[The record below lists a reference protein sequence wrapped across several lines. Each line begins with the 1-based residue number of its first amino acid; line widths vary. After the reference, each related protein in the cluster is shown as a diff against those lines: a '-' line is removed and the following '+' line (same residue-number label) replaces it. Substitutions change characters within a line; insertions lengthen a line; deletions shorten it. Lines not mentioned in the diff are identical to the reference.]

1 MGNTMKYKWLVS
13 VIVLLVVYV
22 FASPYLVVYQ
32 IRAATQSHDAP
43 ALAKH
48 IDFISVRTNLK
59 DQLNQ
64 KIAGITS
71 QAGDDQ
77 RPFSRFGT
85 ALAGLMVD
93 KLVDVY
99 VTPSGMQ
106 QLMSGKKP
114 QSPST
119 APQKTPSNTPTT
131 HTEKPDVT
139 SSMSYQSLNTF
150 VVSAT
155 GKTGDLVDVVLSRQ
169 GLTWKVTNIVLPLD
183 QHD

>member
-13 VIVLLVVYV
+13 VIVLLVIYV

-32 IRAATQSHDAP
+32 IRAATQSNDAP

-131 HTEKPDVT
+131 HTEKPAVT

-155 GKTGDLVDVVLSRQ
+155 GKTGDRVDVVLSRQ

>member
-13 VIVLLVVYV
+13 VIVLLVIYV

-32 IRAATQSHDAP
+32 IRAATQSNDAP

-106 QLMSGKKP
+106 QLMSGEKP
-114 QSPST
+114 Q
-119 APQKTPSNTPTT
+119 
-131 HTEKPDVT
+131 
-139 SSMSYQSLNTF
+139 
-150 VVSAT
+150 
-155 GKTGDLVDVVLSRQ
+155 
-169 GLTWKVTNIVLPLD
+169 
-183 QHD
+183 